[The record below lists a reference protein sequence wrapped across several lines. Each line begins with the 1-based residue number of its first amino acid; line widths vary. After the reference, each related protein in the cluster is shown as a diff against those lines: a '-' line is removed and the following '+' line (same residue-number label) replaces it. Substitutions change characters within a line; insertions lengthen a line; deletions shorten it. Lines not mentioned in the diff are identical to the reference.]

1 MGKNDKKGGSKPASQ
16 ATRQKQAASLK
27 KEVNA
32 AVGGKLGKQE
42 SKFIKD
48 LITKASK
55 TGTKGISAAEKEVIL
70 KQARIQ
76 AKDKNQIVARNNTK
90 NIYRFLEYEKE
101 KIKKEKEKAKEAQ
114 ATTTTT
120 TTSFSNIATFNNS
133 PITVATSTSAVQTP
147 GRDVVDL
154 ATPGVSAET
163 IIGVLFENLAV
174 NELVQF
180 ARYDTVE
187 GQDPRYTIISNLSN
201 IKQKYRPSD
210 LISGQTPDASYFSQ
224 FVIDLDSKIP
234 SLEFLQSRSDVSFAN
249 QSNYVWIDELTGDL
263 VIELINTTSDQL
275 VELEID
281 TNGTIYEVEVI

>member
-1 MGKNDKKGGSKPASQ
+1 MSKDKKGGSKPASQ

-76 AKDKNQIVARNNTK
+76 AKDKNQIVAKNKTK
-90 NIYRFLEYEKE
+90 NIYRFLEDEKE

-114 ATTTTT
+114 AKTT
-120 TTSFSNIATFNNS
+120 TTSFSNIATFNSS
-133 PITVATSTSAVQTP
+133 PTTVATSTAAVQTP

-163 IIGVLFENLAV
+163 IIGVLFEDLAV

-180 ARYDTVE
+180 TRYDTVE

-249 QSNYVWIDELTGDL
+249 QNNYVWIDELTGDL